1 VGRRFHIM
9 KHQGKIQDISIHK
22 TDRSHSVRDDVTRPD
37 PEVCEQKPRRRFAAA
52 YKLRILK
59 EFDACTQPMEKGA
72 LLRREGLYHSNICTW
87 SRQREKG
94 ELQGLAPKKRGRKAR
109 EVNPLA
115 KSVARLE
122 RENRRLNEKLR
133 QAETIIEV
141 QKKSQRSWAFPNQA

>member
-1 VGRRFHIM
+1 M

-22 TDRSHSVRDDVTRPD
+22 TDRPPSVGGDATRPD
-37 PEVCEQKPRRRFAAA
+37 PEVREKKPRRRFTAA

-59 EFDACTQPMEKGA
+59 EFDACTQPGGKGA
-72 LLRREGLYHSNICTW
+72 FLRREGLYYSNICTW
-87 SRQREKG
+87 SWQREKG
-94 ELQGLAPKKRGRKAR
+94 VLQGLAPEKRGRKAK

-115 KSVARLE
+115 KSVAQLE

-141 QKKSQRSWAFPNQA
+141 QKKISEILGIPQPEGVEKS

>member
-1 VGRRFHIM
+1 M

-37 PEVCEQKPRRRFAAA
+37 PEVCEKKPRRHFTAS

-94 ELQGLAPKKRGRKAR
+94 ELQGLAPKKRGRKAK

-115 KSVARLE
+115 KSVAQLE
-122 RENRRLNEKLR
+122 RENRRLNEKLG

>member
-1 VGRRFHIM
+1 M

-22 TDRSHSVRDDVTRPD
+22 TDRLTSVGDDATRPD
-37 PEVCEQKPRRRFAAA
+37 PEVCEKEPRRHFTAA

-59 EFDACTQPMEKGA
+59 EFDACTQPEKGA

-94 ELQGLAPKKRGRKAR
+94 ELQGLAPKKRGRKAK
-109 EVNPLA
+109 EANPLA
-115 KSVARLE
+115 KSVAQLE

-141 QKKSQRSWAFPNQA
+141 QKKVSEILGIPQPEDVEKS

>member
-1 VGRRFHIM
+1 M
-9 KHQGKIQDISIHK
+9 KHQGKIQDISIRK
-22 TDRSHSVRDDVTRPD
+22 TDRPPIVGNDATRPD
-37 PEVCEQKPRRRFAAA
+37 PEVCEKKPRRRFTAA

-59 EFDACTQPMEKGA
+59 EFDACTQPVEKGA

-94 ELQGLAPKKRGRKAR
+94 ELQGLSPKKRGRKAK
-109 EVNPLA
+109 EANPLA
-115 KSVARLE
+115 KSVAQLE

-141 QKKSQRSWAFPNQA
+141 QKKVSEILGIPQPEDVEKS

>member
-1 VGRRFHIM
+1 M

-37 PEVCEQKPRRRFAAA
+37 PEVCEKKPRRHFTAA

-59 EFDACTQPMEKGA
+59 EFDDCSQPREKGA

-141 QKKSQRSWAFPNQA
+141 QKKISEILGIPQPGVEKS

>member
-1 VGRRFHIM
+1 M

-22 TDRSHSVRDDVTRPD
+22 TDRPASVGDDATRPD
-37 PEVCEQKPRRRFAAA
+37 PEVREKKPRRHFTTS

-59 EFDACTQPMEKGA
+59 EFDACTQPGEKGA
-72 LLRREGLYHSNICTW
+72 FLRREGLYYSNICTW

-94 ELQGLAPKKRGRKAR
+94 VLQGLTPKKRGRKVK

-115 KSVARLE
+115 KSVAQLE

-141 QKKSQRSWAFPNQA
+141 QKKISEILGIPQPEGVEKS

>member
-1 VGRRFHIM
+1 M

-22 TDRSHSVRDDVTRPD
+22 TDRPPSVGDDATRPD
-37 PEVCEQKPRRRFAAA
+37 PEVREKKPRQRFTAA

-59 EFDACTQPMEKGA
+59 EFNACTHPEEKGA

-87 SRQREKG
+87 SWQREKG
-94 ELQGLAPKKRGRKAR
+94 VLQGLAPKKRGRKAK
-109 EVNPLA
+109 EANPLA
-115 KSVARLE
+115 KSVAQLE

-141 QKKSQRSWAFPNQA
+141 QKRYQRSWAFPNQRT